1 MKDAIGGTPARRA
14 LSPKVQMAAQG
25 SEAQIQL
32 PPSWP
37 GETSLSAASQGLEP
51 RLLSGETVDGIISF
65 PFMAE
70 SYSFVYVYRI
80 FFIHLLM
87 DT

>member
-1 MKDAIGGTPARRA
+1 MFCP
-14 LSPKVQMAAQG
+14 
-25 SEAQIQL
+25 
-32 PPSWP
+32 
-37 GETSLSAASQGLEP
+37 SLSD
-51 RLLSGETVDGIISF
+51 LLNMTISRAIHVAVDGIISF